1 MDLIAGLGN
10 ETLLTFKKSLNKAI
24 ECSPDNI
31 TVHTL
36 SIKRGSD
43 LKTDGGDTSTENSVQ
58 KMIEYSYPTLIR
70 AGYKPYYMYKQ
81 KNMLGNLENIGY
93 FRDKVCVFNIDS
105 MEEFASIIACGA
117 NAISKRY
124 YSLNNRI
131 ERFANLKNIDEYI
144 NRIDEMIE
152 KKNNL
157 FK

>member
-1 MDLIAGLGN
+1 
-10 ETLLTFKKSLNKAI
+10 
-24 ECSPDNI
+24 
-31 TVHTL
+31 
-36 SIKRGSD
+36 
-43 LKTDGGDTSTENSVQ
+43 
-58 KMIEYSYPTLIR
+58 MI
-70 AGYKPYYMYKQ
+70 
-81 KNMLGNLENIGY
+81 GNLENIGY